1 MSYMKNRTP
10 EQRAADV
17 AKGIATRKA
26 NRERREA
33 EEELMQLHANKLY
46 QHIQFL
52 EDKLAKL
59 EVVEAMQTLSDKI
72 TGKSLLRHE
81 QIVELGM
88 PWQKSSGVYF
98 LIDGD
103 RVVYV
108 GQSVNI
114 YSRIPQH
121 YNKKFDKY
129 AYVPCTIQQ
138 LNVLESL
145 YIHLLQPK
153 FNYDENGRLYAP
165 LSLQKLL
172 QDMTKYDVAVPPIP
186 KPQRQR
192 YKATQV
198 QP

>member
-1 MSYMKNRTP
+1 MKQFTP
-10 EQRAADV
+10 EQRKAFAAKSV
-17 AKGIATRKA
+17 ATRKA
-26 NRERREA
+26 NLEKRKA

-52 EDKLAKL
+52 EDKLSKL
-59 EVVEAMQTLSDKI
+59 ETVEAMQTLSDKI

-81 QIVELGM
+81 QIVAMAM
-88 PWQKSSGVYF
+88 PWQTSSGVYF
-98 LIDGD
+98 LIDVD
-103 RVVYV
+103 KVVYV

-129 AYVPCTIQQ
+129 AYVPCTTQQ

-153 FNYDENGRLYAP
+153 LNRDDHGKVYAP

-172 QDMTKYDVAVPPIP
+172 EEMTGYDVAVPPIP
-186 KPQRQR
+186 KPKRQGH
-192 YKATQV
+192 KSAEV
-198 QP
+198 

>member
-1 MSYMKNRTP
+1 MKQFTP
-10 EQRAADV
+10 EQRKAFAAKSV
-17 AKGIATRKA
+17 ATRKA
-26 NRERREA
+26 NLEKRRA
-33 EEELMQLHANKLY
+33 EQQLMELHANKLY
-46 QHIQFL
+46 QHIKFL
-52 EDKLAKL
+52 EEKLAKL

-88 PWQKSSGVYF
+88 PWQKSGGVYF

-129 AYVPCTIQQ
+129 AYVPCATHQ

-172 QDMTKYDVAVPPIP
+172 TEMTSYDVAVSPIP
-186 KPQRQR
+186 KPKRQRQQS
-192 YKATQV
+192 AEV